1 MVQQSDL
8 KVYKIILSG
17 LDNAGKSSYLI
28 AIRKKYN
35 FWEKVEDLKPTIKI
49 DYSTCTI
56 LRKHQLNLWDMGGQ
70 EKFRNIYVNRPIYF
84 EDTDAILYLIDI
96 QDEIRFEES
105 IDYLHE
111 LLNIYRDFEYNN
123 EINICFHKFDP
134 EYKNLEEFNER
145 KRMLVDLIQKSNPKM
160 TFRFFDTSIYNIYSL
175 TRALSSSLNK
185 ILFLESADNKL
196 KEFAENFSCDYIL
209 LFSNK
214 GLIISD
220 YFKDVI
226 DLKEYDTKIIPKLN
240 EDLEFFQ
247 ALIDNK
253 VKIDEKLDF
262 FEGNF
267 TYVKTLLILTTEG
280 EKKPI
285 RLFLSLKSTREEG
298 NVDLIKS
305 NVSTLL
311 EEVKEIIF

>member
-1 MVQQSDL
+1 MAQHSDL
-8 KVYKIILSG
+8 KEYKIILSG

-35 FWEKVEDLKPTIKI
+35 FWEKIEDLKPTIKI

-70 EKFRNIYVNRPIYF
+70 EKFRNIYVNHPIYF

-96 QDEIRFEES
+96 QDEMRFETS
-105 IDYLHE
+105 VNYLHE
-111 LLNIYRDFEYNN
+111 LLNIFRNLEYNN

-134 EYKNLEEFNER
+134 NYKNLEEFKER
-145 KRMLVDLIQKSNPKM
+145 KIMLVDLIQKSNPKM
-160 TFRFFDTSIYNIYSL
+160 IFRFFDTSIYNIYSL
-175 TRALSSSLNK
+175 TKALSSSLNK

-196 KEFAENFSCDYIL
+196 KEFAENFSCDYVL
-209 LFSNK
+209 LFSHK

-220 YFKDVI
+220 YYKDVI
-226 DLKEYDTKIIPKLN
+226 DLKEYDIKIIPKLN

-247 ALIDNK
+247 ALINNK

-262 FEGNF
+262 FKDNF
-267 TYVKTLLILTTEG
+267 TYVKTFIIHPTEG

-311 EEVKEIIF
+311 EEVKKIIF